1 MARDDR
7 YIGQT
12 YGPAGMGMNAYMNR
26 PEQQQGIPPSRRFK
40 GIPPSRRFNQGIP
53 SPGRRKFENYLKRGL
68 EQGIGSLGP
77 NIGRDRHPM
86 ARGMEQAAVDPSD
99 WRTLEAILGAGGN
112 PDDYVQTAMGPDDDY
127 PMFPSG
133 PGIRGPRY
141 QYDPEVQEIDL
152 FDMMEDDT
160 FLPDFDQDE
169 YYDSLYGARGGL
181 MSLRRR

>member
-26 PEQQQGIPPSRRFK
+26 PEQQQRGIPPSKRF
-40 GIPPSRRFNQGIP
+40 GQGIP
-53 SPGRRKFENYLKRGL
+53 SPGRRFERGMGRPAPMPMPMPGPDKFQDYLDRGL
-68 EQGIGSLGP
+68 GSL
-77 NIGRDRHPM
+77 R
-86 ARGMEQAAVDPSD
+86 EQAAVDPSD